1 MKKMN
6 MENKKEDVYR
16 FRISEQKYRLIMIVG
31 LYIAIIVFILAI
43 IALAKNIEE
52 IKTDPIIY
60 GMDKHN
66 FNSCTCYSDGVAPV
80 NIQLKDF
87 KPGEG

>member
-1 MKKMN
+1 MK
-6 MENKKEDVYR
+6 NKEQGVYR
-16 FRISEQKYRLIMIVG
+16 LKISEPTYRLIMIVG
-31 LYIAIIVFILAI
+31 LYIGLILFVLAI

-66 FNSCTCYSDGVAPV
+66 FNSCTCYTDGVAPV

-87 KPGEG
+87 KQGES